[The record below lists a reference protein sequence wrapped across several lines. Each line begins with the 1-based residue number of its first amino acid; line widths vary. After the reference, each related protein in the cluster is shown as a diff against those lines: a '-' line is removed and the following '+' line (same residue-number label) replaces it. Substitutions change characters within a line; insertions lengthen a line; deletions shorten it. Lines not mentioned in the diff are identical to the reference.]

1 MSKTTTAVL
10 LQPEKEIPVKDNALL
25 VAVKESG
32 LEQTKA
38 QRFLDMFTP
47 YLNRMSEIELKI
59 NSLNSENPQKED
71 VSMARNIRLALKDN
85 RVASEKVRKG
95 LKESV
100 LVEGK
105 LIDNMNGVIENTSKT
120 LEAQCEK
127 IEKDAEIK
135 EAARVEA
142 IRSERAK
149 LLAVYVE
156 DPNIFPL
163 GKMSVSEFDNML
175 SGYKLAKEE
184 KERDA
189 ARAEAERLE
198 REAEEEA
205 ERERVRLENEKL
217 KAEAEEKD
225 RIYNAERAAAAR
237 IANAEAAKQAEELR
251 KQQEKAKKA
260 TAEAE
265 KLKRELKAKEEAE
278 AAEQRRLE
286 KEAADKLAA
295 EKKAAKAPVKTRM
308 KSAIDAMV
316 LQLPESDV
324 TEIILSKHQ
333 EFKKWALTKI
343 ESL

>member
-1 MSKTTTAVL
+1 MLTEVDIATPPSPAKVS
-10 LQPEKEIPVKDNALL
+10 ALL
-25 VAVKESG
+25 VVVKESG

-71 VSMARNIRLALKDN
+71 VNMARNIRLALKDN

-189 ARAEAERLE
+189 VRAEAERLE
-198 REAEEEA
+198 REAEEKA
-205 ERERVRLENEKL
+205 ERERVRLENEKM
-217 KAEAEEKD
+217 KAEA
-225 RIYNAERAAAAR
+225 AERS
-237 IANAEAAKQAEELR
+237 EELR

-278 AAEQRRLE
+278 AAEQRRLA

-295 EKKAAKAPVKTRM
+295 EKKAAKAPVKQKM
-308 KSAIDAMV
+308 SVAINAMT
-316 LQLPESDV
+316 LQLPPSEV
-324 TEIILSKHQ
+324 TDAILSKHE

-343 ESL
+343 ELL